1 MLPSSVEEGKLWPK
15 AMAGVVRP
23 ARVPTTPRW
32 LPPVLPL
39 LIQGGELFLVLMSPC
54 IVATVLH
61 WATNWNELEPNGK
74 AQEEPKA
81 ILRGYPYQT
90 NGLDRD
96 PCKRFYSLSRCFAT

>member
-1 MLPSSVEEGKLWPK
+1 M

-54 IVATVLH
+54 IAHSSVSSLPWPLNRPNSLECYGFPAFISISAVLF
-61 WATNWNELEPNGK
+61 
-74 AQEEPKA
+74 
-81 ILRGYPYQT
+81 IS
-90 NGLDRD
+90 
-96 PCKRFYSLSRCFAT
+96 FSLAKSTADLPSLFLWDTFAPLSNNA